1 MVKIEPSLFLH
12 VEDEGGQQQRS
23 GLADSPGHRPHWLP
37 QEQRMLSATWAPSF
51 LLGSP
56 AVSSPAQALLHL
68 CSGVPLSQ
76 GLLLSKEGL

>member
-23 GLADSPGHRPHWLP
+23 GLADSPGHRPHWLLP
-37 QEQRMLSATWAPSF
+37 SAWAPSF

-76 GLLLSKEGL
+76 ALLLSKKGL

>member
-1 MVKIEPSLFLH
+1 MVKVETSLFLH

-23 GLADSPGHRPHWLP
+23 GLADSPGHGPHWL
-37 QEQRMLSATWAPSF
+37 LASAWVPSF

-56 AVSSPAQALLHL
+56 AAFNPAQVLLHL

-76 GLLLSKEGL
+76 ALLLSKEGL